1 MHYDNTIF
9 GYLRIPAR
17 SALHNPKIFV
27 LQSSGILF
35 NSNNPSHTYITKFI
49 FDNHGFSFNCD
60 ITSNNDLK
68 IAKYNTKE
76 NTLLVGFP
84 SNGLVGTFSVS
95 YLIHHLKMKQIGEIE
110 IPDLPLTLFVEEG
123 EILSPIRAYNKNNL
137 FVIISDVPFNQY
149 LAEEFALAINEFC
162 KKNAIKKIVIVSGM
176 ETVNQKKDNPKIYGL
191 VTHSTLDGLLY
202 NNQISKFLNGSI
214 FGTDAAIIS
223 VFRKTNIPALVL
235 YAECHPFFPD
245 PEASIVAIITLAN
258 ILDVKI
264 DTQDIE
270 NKIDKLRIQYRNLM
284 KETIQTLQQQQEK
297 KTRTPQIY
305 R

>member
-1 MHYDNTIF
+1 
-9 GYLRIPAR
+9 
-17 SALHNPKIFV
+17 
-27 LQSSGILF
+27 
-35 NSNNPSHTYITKFI
+35 
-49 FDNHGFSFNCD
+49 
-60 ITSNNDLK
+60 LK

-110 IPDLPLTLFVEEG
+110 MPDLPLTLFVEEG

-137 FVIISDVPFNQY
+137 FVIISDVPFDQY
-149 LAEEFALAINEFC
+149 LAEKFALAINEFC

-176 ETVNQKKDNPKIYGL
+176 ETVNQKKGNPKIYGL

-202 NNQISKFLNGSI
+202 N
-214 FGTDAAIIS
+214 GTDAAIIS

-245 PEASIVAIITLAN
+245 PEASIIAIVTLAK
-258 ILDVKI
+258 ILDVEI
-264 DTQDIE
+264 DTRDIE
-270 NKIDKLRIQYRNLM
+270 NKIDKLRIQHRNLM